1 MQSDPVWVELHDCL
15 LEAEVPSN
23 SVAACSLAGLRVSP
37 DVIVLVMN
45 YVVEVHGSVVL
56 LTLLDLFS
64 VDMVFTVVCG
74 SEWLS
79 QARSL
84 PSELKTEQIG
94 LRGIV
99 KLVSDQRCHFTLL
112 ALGHIMLASEVVL
125 PVAGVLLSVEFED
138 HDTDLDLLSIC
149 VSEGHFHQ
157 EKDATDS
164 ILSDQV
170 SHVDLHINDVLDHM
184 GSKLHDWLEV
194 EPVKE
199 GAFGHNRVP

>member
-1 MQSDPVWVELHDCL
+1 MLK
-15 LEAEVPSN
+15 AEVPSN
-23 SVAACSLAGLRVSP
+23 LVAACSLVGLRVSP
-37 DVIVLVMN
+37 DVVVLVVN

-56 LTLLDLFS
+56 VTLLDLLG
-64 VDMVFTVVCG
+64 VDMAFIEVCG

-79 QARSL
+79 QARSI

-99 KLVSDQRCHFTLL
+99 KLVSDIRIHFIFF
-112 ALGHIMLASEVVL
+112 AFGYIMLASEVVI

-138 HDTDLDLLSIC
+138 HDTDLDLFSIG
-149 VSEGHFHQ
+149 VSEGHFYQ
-157 EKDATDS
+157 EKDATNS

>member
-1 MQSDPVWVELHDCL
+1 MLSDPVWVELHDCL
-15 LEAEVPSN
+15 LKAEVPSN
-23 SVAACSLAGLRVSP
+23 LVAACSLVGLRVSP
-37 DVIVLVMN
+37 HVVVLVVN

-56 LTLLDLFS
+56 FTLLDLLG
-64 VDMVFTVVCG
+64 VDMAFSEVCG

-99 KLVSDQRCHFTLL
+99 KFVPDQRCHFILF

-138 HDTDLDLLSIC
+138 HDTDLDLFSIG

-184 GSKLHDWLEV
+184 GSKFHDWLEV